1 MAKQRKVTPKSQR
14 EISESLQE
22 PLTPGGPGFSPT
34 GNPNDANSVN
44 RALQTS
50 FKDDTVKP
58 FSIGLEDLDWAVMYY
73 FQNVIRPSV
82 VQNGERLEVPV
93 IYGSPEK
100 WASFQKFGYFRDA
113 QGRIMMPIIM
123 FKRDSIDKVR
133 TIANKL
139 DANDPN
145 LFQVFTK
152 KYSTKDAY
160 SNFNVL
166 NNRTPQKTYYAAIM
180 PDYVTMEYSC
190 TIFTYYIEQLNK
202 IVEAI
207 NYASDAYWG
216 DPQRFKFQARIDSFN
231 TISELTDNTE
241 RAVKSTFNIK
251 LHGYL
256 VPNVLQKDMKAI
268 KKFTDKTKVI
278 FSLEVTSNAAI
289 LTGEVNADGT
299 ATEMKQKAAQRKAQL
314 DQSTSK
320 ATIIP

>member
-1 MAKQRKVTPKSQR
+1 MAINNRKPIPKTQR
-14 EISESLQE
+14 EISVEQHQ
-22 PLTPGGPGFSPT
+22 TYSPEQ
-34 GNPNDANSVN
+34 GNPNYSYESPKNN

-50 FKDDTVKP
+50 FKGDNTKP
-58 FSIGLEDLDWAVMYY
+58 FSVGIQDIDEAILYY
-73 FQNVIRPSV
+73 FVEVIQPFV
-82 VQNGERLEVPV
+82 IQNGQRLSVPV
-93 IYGSPEK
+93 LYASPEK
-100 WASFQKFGYFRDA
+100 WKSVQKDGYYRDA
-113 QGRIMMPIIM
+113 KGAPMYPLII
-123 FKRDSIDKVR
+123 FKRDTLTRDR

-180 PDYVTMEYSC
+180 PDYVTIEYSC

-231 TISELTDNTE
+231 TISELADNAE
-241 RAVKSTFNIK
+241 RAVKSTFTIK

-256 VPNVLQKDMKAI
+256 VPNVLQKDMNAI

-278 FSLEVTSNAAI
+278 FSLEATSNDAI
-289 LTGEVNADGT
+289 LRGTVNADGT
-299 ATEMKQKAAQRKAQL
+299 ATELKQKEAERKVQF
-314 DQSTSK
+314 DQSTSR
-320 ATIIP
+320 ATII

>member
-1 MAKQRKVTPKSQR
+1 MATQGRTPIPKTQR
-14 EISESLQE
+14 EISVSQHTATD
-22 PLTPGGPGFSPT
+22 PQM
-34 GNPNDANSVN
+34 GNPNSSFTSINTN
-44 RALQTS
+44 RALNTS
-50 FKDDTVKP
+50 FKGDTVKP
-58 FSIGLEDLDWAVMYY
+58 FSVGIQDIDEAILYY
-73 FQNVIRPSV
+73 FTEVIQPFV
-82 VQNGERLEVPV
+82 IQNGQRLSVPV
-93 IYGSPEK
+93 LYASPEK
-100 WASFQKFGYFRDA
+100 WKSAQKDGYYRDA
-113 QGRIMMPIIM
+113 KGAPMYPLII
-123 FKRDSIDKVR
+123 FKRDTINRDR

-180 PDYVTMEYSC
+180 PDYVTIEYSC
-190 TIFTYYIEQLNK
+190 TIFTYYVEQLNK

-231 TISELTDNTE
+231 TISELADNAE
-241 RAVKSTFNIK
+241 RAVKSTFTIK

-278 FSLEVTSNAAI
+278 FSLEVSSNDAI
-289 LTGEVNADGT
+289 LRGTVNADGT
-299 ATEMKQKAAQRKAQL
+299 ATELKQKEAQRKVQL
-314 DQSTSK
+314 DQNTSR

>member
-1 MAKQRKVTPKSQR
+1 MATQGRTPIPKTQR
-14 EISESLQE
+14 EISVSQHTATD
-22 PLTPGGPGFSPT
+22 PQM
-34 GNPNDANSVN
+34 GNPNSDFTSINTN
-44 RALQTS
+44 RALNTS
-50 FKDDTVKP
+50 FKGDTVKP
-58 FSIGLEDLDWAVMYY
+58 FSVGIQDIDEAILYY
-73 FQNVIRPSV
+73 FTEVIQPFV
-82 VQNGERLEVPV
+82 IQNGQRLSVPV
-93 IYGSPEK
+93 LYASPEK
-100 WASFQKFGYFRDA
+100 WKSAQKDGYYRDA
-113 QGRIMMPIIM
+113 KGAPMYPLII
-123 FKRDSIDKVR
+123 FKRDTINRDR

-180 PDYVTMEYSC
+180 PDYVTIEYSC
-190 TIFTYYIEQLNK
+190 TIFTYYVEQLNK

-231 TISELTDNTE
+231 TISELSDNAE
-241 RAVKSTFNIK
+241 RAVKSTFTIK

-278 FSLEVTSNAAI
+278 FSLEVSSNEAI
-289 LTGEVNADGT
+289 LKGELTPDGSALT
-299 ATEMKQKAAQRKAQL
+299 PTQRAAQRKA
-314 DQSTSK
+314 
-320 ATIIP
+320 TIIT